1 MVAMPYLHSR
11 GHRRKVWGSDVS
23 ARFVG
28 ESWKDSLY
36 IGALM
41 NTRGLMELVVLTIG
55 YEMGILTLPYS

>member
-1 MVAMPYLHSR
+1 MCGIFILVAII
-11 GHRRKVWGSDVS
+11 GKFGGSLVA

-28 ESWKDSLY
+28 ETWKDSLY

-55 YEMGILTLPYS
+55 YDM